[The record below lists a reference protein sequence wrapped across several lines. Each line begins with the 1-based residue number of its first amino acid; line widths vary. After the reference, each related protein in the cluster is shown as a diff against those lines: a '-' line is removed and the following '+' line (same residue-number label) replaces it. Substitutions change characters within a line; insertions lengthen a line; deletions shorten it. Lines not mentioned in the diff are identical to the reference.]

1 VILWAV
7 GVSLLGYFLASQI
20 DLIDTILSRFG
31 WGLLALIVLFFGGR
45 FVYRKW
51 IKKDTGS
58 STDSSGSKGS
68 SGTSPKSKTGSR
80 S

>member
-1 VILWAV
+1 L
-7 GVSLLGYFLASQI
+7 LASQI

-51 IKKDTGS
+51 IKKDPEGGS
-58 STDSSGSKGS
+58 GSGSSGSPES
-68 SGTSPKSKTGSR
+68 SKTGSR
-80 S
+80 R